1 MPMVKGAPIYGT
13 YGGHYEETG
22 DGDQTWVPD
31 GPGQWVQDDNDV
43 NWVGDKYIT
52 GYEPD
57 VFVPDT
63 PPADTTADLGTLGGV
78 TSTPPADTTADLGTL
93 GGVTSTPP
101 GKPIYATEP
110 MPGQTDFGDG
120 DYGYESSYT
129 TGYFGEADPD
139 TGDKDWIGKP
149 TDEIIG
155 YEPTADPA
163 PTTGT
168 DLGATTGTGLTGTGL
183 TGTGTGTGTDIGALA
198 NISPSAQ
205 YVAPQSNIQNVYGT
219 ANMPEHRFFSYGV

>member
-13 YGGHYEETG
+13 YGGYYDHDEEG
-22 DGDQTWVPD
+22 GSTWVPD

-78 TSTPPADTTADLGTL
+78 TSTPPADTTPDLGTL

-101 GKPIYATEP
+101 GKPIYGTQP
-110 MPGQTDFGDG
+110 MPEQTDFGDG

-129 TGYFGEADPD
+129 TGYFSSPD
-139 TGDKDWIGKP
+139 EYGDQDWIGNP

-155 YEPTADPA
+155 YEPTPDPA
-163 PTTGT
+163 PTTGS
-168 DLGATTGTGLTGTGL
+168 DSTTGTAPGT
-183 TGTGTGTGTDIGALA
+183 TDIGALA